1 MQHPMIQSIKELKG
15 YPVDLKNFST
25 QKGFIVNVFKYAQFM
40 T

>member
-25 QKGFIVNVFKYAQFM
+25 QKGFIVMSLSTPNS
-40 T
+40 